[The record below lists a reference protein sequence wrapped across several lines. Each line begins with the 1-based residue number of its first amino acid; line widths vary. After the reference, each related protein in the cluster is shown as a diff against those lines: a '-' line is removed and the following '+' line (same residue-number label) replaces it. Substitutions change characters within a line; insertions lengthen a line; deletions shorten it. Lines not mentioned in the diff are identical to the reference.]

1 MLILSDLKYE
11 LAGFMDDALFADG
24 FDDAII
30 GYVQRCGM
38 MVVLYDARKC
48 IEILMNDG
56 IETEED
62 AIDFFEYNVLN
73 AWVGENTPAFAYL
86 EDYL

>member
-1 MLILSDLKYE
+1 MSKVSKEEI
-11 LAGFMDDALFADG
+11 AGFIDDALFADG

-48 IEILMNDG
+48 IEILVIDEGM
-56 IETEED
+56 TEEEALD
-62 AIDFFEYNVLN
+62 YFSYNVLG
-73 AWVGENTPAFAYL
+73 AWVGENTPAFAFL
-86 EDYL
+86 EDCLI